1 MSSHDLRAALRVRH
15 EHTCL
20 EYGAEPKTLDPDP
33 PEVHILVQRR
43 DGLYCRTIVNT
54 LLEFTARE
62 IIAVSATPDIDCV
75 LTSFSYDDI
84 TLFHQTSRSTA
95 VFDACDDVTTVM
107 ILDN

>member
-15 EHTCL
+15 EHACL
-20 EYGAEPKTLDPDP
+20 EYGTEPKTLDPDP

-75 LTSFSYDDI
+75 LTSF
-84 TLFHQTSRSTA
+84 TATMTSPSSTKLA
-95 VFDACDDVTTVM
+95 DRLPSLTRVTM
-107 ILDN
+107 